1 MKIDNDKIR
10 YLMDNAP
17 AAATLL
23 KSSLQ
28 SFIAVFHWYRH
39 SENFTFRPF
48 HLEIIKALESR
59 VFRANATRGANAA
72 PLAPPAKNGVAPA
85 SPGSEI
91 CETPE
96 KELHIADTPFF
107 TPSVSSASAVGVGVS
122 SASEKGTPAPLGA
135 NILDSK
141 HLYIGMPPR
150 FGKTQIV
157 KYFVAWSY
165 AINPAC
171 NYILTSYGAEL
182 VADTS
187 KYIRELIGSE
197 LYRKLFP
204 GVMVD
209 SASSASDLWK
219 IKGGGGFR
227 AATLEG
233 VVTGFGAGTAG
244 EGYGG
249 ALIIDDFLK
258 ATDARSAAAKAGVIA
273 AYTGSLKS
281 RRNSPQTPIVVIA
294 QRLAID
300 DLIGYI
306 EENEREQWD
315 FLLLKGYDEEK
326 GKSAW
331 EERITT
337 AELERLR
344 AQAPGVFAA
353 QYQQTPI
360 VAGGDVFKTEWWG
373 FYDPGDAGYIYK
385 RVYICADTAMKT
397 GQQNDFTVL
406 GCFGIMRSG
415 EIHLLDMVRGKFE
428 APELEKVFTDFYE
441 KWRRMSRP
449 GLPKVSAVYIEDKA
463 SGTGLIQS
471 VRRKGIPVIPMK
483 PTRDKYT
490 RALEAVPTI
499 AAGLFKLPKNASDR
513 ISAAVIAECEA
524 FRSDMSHVHDDI
536 VDVICYGVEKSVRGG
551 GFI

>member
-1 MKIDNDKIR
+1 MVNFEFIDQLQR
-10 YLMDNAP
+10 SP
-17 AAATLL
+17 EAAAILL
-23 KSSLQ
+23 KSSLKA
-28 SFIAVFHWYRH
+28 FIEVMHFYRH
-39 SENFTFRPF
+39 GEPFTFRPF
-48 HLEIIKALESR
+48 HLRMIEALEAR
-59 VFRANATRGANAA
+59 MYCRAPESPETTKATPPPVPDKTRNAG
-72 PLAPPAKNGVAPA
+72 
-85 SPGSEI
+85 
-91 CETPE
+91 
-96 KELHIADTPFF
+96 
-107 TPSVSSASAVGVGVS
+107 
-122 SASEKGTPAPLGA
+122 KGTPYPQNAFLSPSPPPGSNSVQKKGTSVPSAPK
-135 NILDSK
+135 ILQAK

-150 FGKTQIV
+150 FGKTQMI

-187 KYIRELIGSE
+187 KYIRELVSSE
-197 LYRKLFP
+197 LYRKIFP
-204 GVMVD
+204 NIVVD
-209 SASSASDLWK
+209 SASSASDLWR
-219 IKGGGGFR
+219 IKDGGGFR
-227 AATLEG
+227 AATIDG
-233 VVTGFGAGTAG
+233 VVTGFGAGTAS

-258 ATDARSAAAKAGVIA
+258 ATEARSQAAKQGVIS
-273 AYTGSLKS
+273 AYTGALKS
-281 RRNSPQTPIVVIA
+281 RRNSPQTPIIVIA
-294 QRLAID
+294 QRLAMD

-306 EENEREQWD
+306 EENERDAWD

-326 GKSAW
+326 GCSAW

-360 VAGGDVFKTEWWG
+360 VAGGDVFKSEWWR

-397 GQQNDFTVL
+397 GQQNDYTVL
-406 GCFGIMRSG
+406 GCFGVLRSG

-428 APELEKVFTDFYE
+428 APDLDRVFSEFYE
-441 KWRRMSRP
+441 KWRKAARP
-449 GLPKVSAVYIEDKA
+449 GLPRVSVVYVEDKA
-463 SGTGLIQS
+463 SGTGLIQAI
-471 VRRKGIPVIPMK
+471 RRRGVPVMPLK

-499 AAGLFKLPKNASDR
+499 AAGLLKLPNGVSDPV
-513 ISAAVIAECEA
+513 SAAVIAECEA
-524 FRSDMSHVHDDI
+524 FRQDMSHLHDDI
-536 VDVICYGVEKSVRGG
+536 VDVLCYGIEKAVRGG

>member
-1 MKIDNDKIR
+1 MFMTLDKVEE
-10 YLMDNAP
+10 LKKHP
-17 AAATLL
+17 AAAAMVL

-28 SFIAVFHWYRH
+28 AFITVFHFDRH
-39 SENFTFRPF
+39 KEDFTFKPF
-48 HLEIIKALESR
+48 HMEIIKALESR
-59 VFRANATRGANAA
+59 VFQATKGYNPLDPLRNDA
-72 PLAPPAKNGVAPA
+72 PTP
-85 SPGSEI
+85 SPVEKSRKKG
-91 CETPE
+91 E
-96 KELHIADTPFF
+96 KELHIADTPFY
-107 TPSVSSASAVGVGVS
+107 PSSVSSS
-122 SASEKGTPAPLGA
+122 SAPTYPPGLNSTEQKSIP

-171 NYILTSYGAEL
+171 NYILTSYGADL

-187 KYIRELIGSE
+187 KYIRELVGSE
-197 LYRKLFP
+197 LYQKLFP
-204 GVMVD
+204 GVVVD
-209 SASSASDLWK
+209 TASSASDLWR

-227 AATLEG
+227 AATLDG
-233 VVTGFGAGTAG
+233 VVTGFGAGTAS

-258 ATDARSAAAKAGVIA
+258 ATEARSAAAKQGVVA
-273 AYTGSLKS
+273 AYTGALKS
-281 RRNSPQTPIVVIA
+281 RRNSPQTPIIVIA
-294 QRLAID
+294 QRLAMD

-306 EENEREQWD
+306 EGNERESWD

-326 GKSAW
+326 CCSAW

-360 VAGGDVFKTEWWG
+360 VAGGDVFKSEWWQ
-373 FYDPGDAGYIYK
+373 FYDPEDAGYLYK

-406 GCFGIMRSG
+406 GCFGVLRSG

-428 APELEKVFTDFYE
+428 APELEGVFTSFYE
-441 KWRRMSRP
+441 KWRKMARP
-449 GLPKVSAVYIEDKA
+449 GMPRVSAVYVEDKA
-463 SGTGLIQS
+463 SGIGLIQA

-483 PTRDKYT
+483 PTKDKYT

-499 AAGLFKLPKNASDR
+499 AAGLFKLPEGAGNKV
-513 ISAAVIAECEA
+513 SAAVLAECEA
-524 FRSDMSHVHDDI
+524 FRQDMSHVHDDI
-536 VDVICYGVEKSVRGG
+536 VDVLCYGIEKSIRGG